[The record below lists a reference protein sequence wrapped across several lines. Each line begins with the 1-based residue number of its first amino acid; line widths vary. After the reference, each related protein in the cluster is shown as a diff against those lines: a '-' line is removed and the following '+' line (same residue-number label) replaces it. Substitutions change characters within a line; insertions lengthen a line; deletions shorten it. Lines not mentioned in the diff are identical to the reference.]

1 MTTAPIRG
9 KINSRKELAELKEKF
24 RGAVL
29 MRLVSDVPENRIEVN
44 VGMGECGIKAGAR
57 DILKLMF
64 NEVTDAKLE
73 NTSVIAVDCMGKC
86 DVEPTVEIVFP
97 GQAPV
102 RYQCVN
108 EAIAKEIIK
117 SHVIDGKIVEQAK
130 MEV

>member
-29 MRLVSDVPENRIEVN
+29 MRLVSDEPEKRIEVN
-44 VGMGECGIKAGAR
+44 VGMADCGIRAGAR

-64 NEVTDAKLE
+64 NEVTNAKLE
-73 NTSVIAVDCMGKC
+73 NVSVMAVDCMGKC
-86 DVEPTVEIVFP
+86 DVEPTVEVVFP

-102 RYQCVN
+102 RYKAVN
-108 EAIAKEIIK
+108 EAVAKEIIK
-117 SHVIDGKIVEQAK
+117 SHVMGGKVVEQAK